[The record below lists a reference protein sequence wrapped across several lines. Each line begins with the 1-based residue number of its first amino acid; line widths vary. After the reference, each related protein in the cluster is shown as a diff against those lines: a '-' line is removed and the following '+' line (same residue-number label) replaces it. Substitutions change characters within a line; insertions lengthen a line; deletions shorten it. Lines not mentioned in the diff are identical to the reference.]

1 MDITINNGLAP
12 LAAPTAANQIVPA
25 TTTTAD
31 SDPTATIPA
40 PAMAAP
46 ALTAAPDMEAE
57 ENAIVEKLDGL
68 VGNQVRFRVDLDTD
82 RAVLQITDPET
93 GEVVN
98 SIPSEEMLA
107 VMERLEEARCH
118 LIDYAV

>member
-1 MDITINNGLAP
+1 MDLTINNGLAP
-12 LAAPTAANQIVPA
+12 HAASLAANQIAAAPVASPNPA
-25 TTTTAD
+25 ATVTT
-31 SDPTATIPA
+31 PA
-40 PAMAAP
+40 PAAP
-46 ALTAAPDMEAE
+46 ALPAAPDLDAE

-118 LIDYAV
+118 LIDCAV

>member
-12 LAAPTAANQIVPA
+12 LAAPPAANQFAPVPVA
-25 TTTTAD
+25 NPD
-31 SDPTATIPA
+31 SDATV
-40 PAMAAP
+40 AAP
-46 ALTAAPDMEAE
+46 AQTVPAIPAAPDLDAE

-118 LIDYAV
+118 LIDCAV

>member
-1 MDITINNGLAP
+1 MDLTLTGIAP
-12 LAAPTAANQIVPA
+12 LTAPSA
-25 TTTTAD
+25 
-31 SDPTATIPA
+31 PA
-40 PAMAAP
+40 PFVAAP
-46 ALTAAPDMEAE
+46 APTNAPAAPEPNPTVAALAPATPDLQAE

-82 RAVLQITDPET
+82 RAILQITDPET

-118 LIDYAV
+118 LIDCAV

>member
-1 MDITINNGLAP
+1 MDLTLTGSAP
-12 LAAPTAANQIVPA
+12 LAAPSAPAPFVAAPEPTNAPAAPEPNPTVAALAPA
-25 TTTTAD
+25 T
-31 SDPTATIPA
+31 
-40 PAMAAP
+40 
-46 ALTAAPDMEAE
+46 PDLQAE

-82 RAVLQITDPET
+82 RAILQITDPET

-118 LIDYAV
+118 LIDCAV

>member
-1 MDITINNGLAP
+1 MDLTLNGIAP
-12 LAAPTAANQIVPA
+12 LAAPSAPAPFVAAPEPTNAPAAPEPNPTVAALAPA
-25 TTTTAD
+25 T
-31 SDPTATIPA
+31 
-40 PAMAAP
+40 
-46 ALTAAPDMEAE
+46 PDLQAE

-82 RAVLQITDPET
+82 RAILQITDPET

-118 LIDYAV
+118 LIDCAV